1 MKKTTATME
10 NPIFTAM
17 DDSPK
22 VNKKAT
28 RKLPKKVSP
37 AEVEKNKFYAMLND
51 EQKRLF
57 DICTKT
63 NFNVFITGSGGTG
76 KTFTIKGIISALR
89 NCYGKQVM
97 VCASTC
103 TAAGILE
110 GSTIHKAF
118 GFGIGICAT
127 KEGKPVIHTSALMAT
142 DIVLIDEI
150 SMVRLDMY
158 RSIWKS
164 ISHASDLREQRGLPR
179 IRLFCTGDFAQ
190 LPPIILNED
199 EKEALDKIFGFDV
212 KGGYAFMAP
221 EWKEANFVNVELK
234 TVVRQNDKKFIGI
247 LNAVRHGKNVDTLW
261 FFDNMCP
268 HEIPNAPYIMPF
280 NKQVDAYNLKE
291 VKKLHG
297 QMYELK
303 PEMVA
308 DTDEAEVERLGLDK
322 VLYLKIGA
330 KVMFTCNCYKNA
342 PWLDNNKLP
351 AYVKEDD
358 KFDWTRIH
366 KNGSQGIVRD
376 IEWDDEFEE
385 WKVCVE
391 VIDPTCVNNCL
402 WVRRKSHEVYSYRKD
417 VKGRLQRYVCG
428 EVLAVPLR
436 LSYAISVHKSQ
447 GQSYPEANICTDGSF
462 AHGMAYVALSRCQS
476 IERCHLMDAVKPWDI
491 ICDPDVVEFYK
502 NLKTK

>member
-10 NPIFTAM
+10 NPIFT
-17 DDSPK
+17 STVTTPK
-22 VNKKAT
+22 LNKKSARRT
-28 RKLPKKVSP
+28 KKNSP
-37 AEVEKNKFYAMLND
+37 AEIEKEKFYNTLNAD
-51 EQKRLF
+51 QKKLF
-57 DICTKT
+57 DVCCNTDS
-63 NFNVFITGSGGTG
+63 NVFITGSGGVG
-76 KTFTIKGIISALR
+76 KSYTMRGIISTLR
-89 NCYGKQVM
+89 NCYNKQVM

-110 GSTIHKAF
+110 GSTVHKAF
-118 GFGIGICAT
+118 GFGIGICAN
-127 KEGKPVIHTSALMAT
+127 KDGKPIIHTATLMAT
-142 DIVLIDEI
+142 DIVVVDEI
-150 SMVRLDMY
+150 SMVRLEMFQ
-158 RSIWKS
+158 SLWKS
-164 ISHASDLREQRGLPR
+164 IVEASDKKEALGLPR
-179 IRLFCTGDFAQ
+179 IRLFCSGDFAQ
-190 LPPIILNED
+190 LPPIISCEE
-199 EKEALDKIFGFDV
+199 EKEELDKIFGDV

-221 EWKEANFVNVELK
+221 GWKEANFVNVELK
-234 TVVRQNDKKFIGI
+234 TVVRQNDKKFISR
-247 LNAVRHGKNVDTLW
+247 LNAVRHGEDVDTLW

-291 VKKLHG
+291 VKKLTG

-342 PWLDNNKLP
+342 PWLDNSKLP
-351 AYVKEDD
+351 AYIKEDD

-417 VKGRLQRYVCG
+417 VRGRLQRYVCG
-428 EVLAVPLR
+428 EVLALPLR

-491 ICDPDVVEFYK
+491 ICDPDVVAFYK
-502 NLKTK
+502 NMKTK